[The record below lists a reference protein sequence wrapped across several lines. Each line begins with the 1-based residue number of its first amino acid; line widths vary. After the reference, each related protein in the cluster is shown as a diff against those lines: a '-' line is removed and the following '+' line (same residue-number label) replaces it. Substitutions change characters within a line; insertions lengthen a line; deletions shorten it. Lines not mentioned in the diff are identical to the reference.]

1 MAFDYSKLRG
11 RIIEKFGTQKKFAQA
26 MGVSDRTLSLKMNNA
41 ILFRQDEIAKATELL
56 ELSISDANEYFLL
69 RKLKKFNNKRG

>member
-41 ILFRQDEIAKATELL
+41 IFFRQDEIAKATELL

-69 RKLKKFNNKRG
+69 QKLKKFNNKRG